1 MIAESVNK
9 KSSPLKDLAYSE
21 IKQRIQD
28 SEFAPGGFLS
38 ERKLAKLLSM
48 SKTPIKAALG
58 RLEFEGFVRVSPQQG
73 IVVRELSLKEV
84 SDHFELRTVLE
95 NFVIGAI
102 MGRLTKPQRD
112 AIEKNLTAQ
121 RRASKALDIKQL
133 VELDASFH
141 LLLCTA
147 VGNDAIVECLTQH
160 RARMHRVVFE
170 VMSRAPERAVHAV
183 REHTAI
189 YKAICKGDSDK
200 ATKLLQGHFETGRRY
215 LFSGR

>member
-1 MIAESVNK
+1 MVANSVNE
-9 KSSPLKDLAYSE
+9 KSAPLKDLAYSE
-21 IKQRIQD
+21 IKQRIQN

-38 ERKLAKLLSM
+38 ERKLAELLRM
-48 SKTPIKAALG
+48 SKTPIKAALS

-84 SDHFELRTVLE
+84 SDHFELRIVLE

-102 MGRLTKPQRD
+102 VGRLTKPQQN

-121 RRASKALDIKQL
+121 RQASKSLNIHRL

-141 LLLCTA
+141 LLLCSA

-160 RARMHRVVFE
+160 RARMHRVIFE
-170 VMSRAPERAVHAV
+170 VMSRVPERAVHAV
-183 REHTAI
+183 REHAAI

-200 ATKLLQGHFETGRRY
+200 ATKLLQGHFETGRHN
-215 LFSGR
+215 LFSGK